1 MKVINVKK
9 PAAKELSE
17 EEKQK
22 QMLSFMDKYEKE
34 IKQFGMLQDY
44 GARWGKEE
52 WREGEGVRGEREG
65 GRERERERERGGG
78 RIR

>member
-9 PAAKELSE
+9 PATKEQSE

-44 GARWGKEE
+44 GAR
-52 WREGEGVRGEREG
+52 
-65 GRERERERERGGG
+65 
-78 RIR
+78 